1 MTTMASPPQSTK
13 TSLTQTLQ
21 THAREHWPQL
31 TDLQVRF
38 RGQFAYVDGA
48 TTHDGQP
55 LPLCR
60 LRYLGSA
67 STWGF
72 GLYLASSDKYEDQIL
87 PTGSFTGTA
96 TDALDCACSLY
107 LAGPDL

>member
-1 MTTMASPPQSTK
+1 MPNVPEPTK
-13 TSLTQTLQ
+13 TSLTQSLQ
-21 THAREHWPQL
+21 AHAREHWPQL
-31 TDLQVRF
+31 ADLQVRF
-38 RGQFAYVDGA
+38 RGQFAYLDAEVADG
-48 TTHDGQP
+48 DV

-60 LRYLGSA
+60 LRYLGS
-67 STWGF
+67 TDVWGF

-107 LAGPDL
+107 LAGPTF